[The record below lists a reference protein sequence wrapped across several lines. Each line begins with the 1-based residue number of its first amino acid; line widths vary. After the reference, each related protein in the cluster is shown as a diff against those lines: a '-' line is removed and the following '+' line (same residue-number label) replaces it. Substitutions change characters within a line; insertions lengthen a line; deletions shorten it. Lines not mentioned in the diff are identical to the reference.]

1 MSQQAAVLLLA
12 RARTKERGKAK
23 EKTKTKALR
32 EKIGTVIQLGG
43 PARGGAMIIMLGPG
57 MTLAGSI
64 LITLPM
70 GLVAESVGT
79 SDSFPAARP
88 NVVNIKAAMN
98 GVCAAALRPCLSLP
112 LSSQDPPGRVSSAAS
127 RCVQLH
133 VHVASHSRSSR
144 LR

>member
-1 MSQQAAVLLLA
+1 MLLLA

-23 EKTKTKALR
+23 EKKKTKALR
-32 EKIGTVIQLGG
+32 EKVRTVIQLGG
-43 PARGGAMIIMLGPG
+43 PARGGTMIIMLGPG

-79 SDSFPAARP
+79 SDSFPATRP
-88 NVVNIKAAMN
+88 NVVSIKAAMN

-112 LSSQDPPGRVSSAAS
+112 MF
-127 RCVQLH
+127 
-133 VHVASHSRSSR
+133 
-144 LR
+144 

>member
-1 MSQQAAVLLLA
+1 M
-12 RARTKERGKAK
+12 
-23 EKTKTKALR
+23 
-32 EKIGTVIQLGG
+32 IQLGG
-43 PARGGAMIIMLGPG
+43 PAHGGMLIGMLGPG
-57 MTLAGSI
+57 MTLADSI
-64 LITLPM
+64 HTTLLM

-88 NVVNIKAAMN
+88 NVVNIEAALN
-98 GVCAAALRPCLSLP
+98 GVRAAALRPCVSLP
-112 LSSQDPPGRVSSAAS
+112 FASQDPPGRFSSAAS